1 MRNSDGRMQE
11 GFDSRFDAA
20 FQPGFTEAD
29 DGGGL
34 QRLGLE
40 PGVSPSARPTGEG
53 SAAARRP
60 RPLVDRFVVTI
71 WIVSVLLLAVGIAGI
86 NSLVLGFDRSGS
98 SEITPDYLILVIVT
112 QVSPWLIAVGL
123 AALIGTLFL
132 LAARWERRP

>member
-1 MRNSDGRMQE
+1 MDGRTQE

-29 DGGGL
+29 HGGGL
-34 QRLGLE
+34 RQLGFE
-40 PGVSPSARPTGEG
+40 PGTDPT
-53 SAAARRP
+53 SRAADDASTAPRRP
-60 RPLVDRFVVTI
+60 RPLVDRFVVAI
-71 WIVSVLLLAVGIAGI
+71 WIVSVLLLGVGIAGI

>member
-1 MRNSDGRMQE
+1 MRNRDGSTQE

-20 FQPGFTEAD
+20 FQPGFSEAD
-29 DGGGL
+29 DGGVVRRPVL
-34 QRLGLE
+34 Q
-40 PGVSPSARPTGEG
+40 PGADTASRPTDEATVGT
-53 SAAARRP
+53 RRR
-60 RPLVDRFVVTI
+60 RPLVDRFVVAI
-71 WIVSVLLLAVGIAGI
+71 WIVGTLLLATGIAGI

>member
-1 MRNSDGRMQE
+1 MRNRDDSTQE

-20 FQPGFTEAD
+20 FQPGFTETD

-40 PGVSPSARPTGEG
+40 PGAAPSSPPTLDG
-53 SAAARRP
+53 SAATRRP
-60 RPLVDRFVVTI
+60 RPLVDRFVVAI
-71 WIVSVLLLAVGIAGI
+71 WILGALLLATGIAGI